1 MKTPVILAL
10 SLTFGLAYSQIGQQ
24 HYDRIC
30 TFPSEEEVEV
40 EPKLFVT
47 YHCGKYAPPNNQYQA
62 YAASSPEDCVK
73 ACANKGSGCLGSAW
87 TSLPSATSACL
98 HAKHSSLPALVNKN
112 SVVFMTYR
120 KAEDDDEDPFG
131 ESTLEQLQKCK
142 DDLAA
147 CKKNEEKLAEC
158 ESNVA
163 AGPRVPPYKDCP
175 AGSDEII
182 IIGNRR
188 FKQKCDMS
196 MAKAAADIYRTIRPG
211 LTHEECALICALD
224 QKCHS
229 AMSVRTTSTAGECQ
243 LSSRNIESSLV
254 NWATN
259 RAYIPV

>member
-10 SLTFGLAYSQIGQQ
+10 SLTLGLVYGQTAQQ

-30 TFPSEEEVEV
+30 TFPSDEEVEV

-62 YAASSPEDCVK
+62 YAASTPEDCIK

-98 HAKHSSLPALVNKN
+98 HAKHSALPALVDKQ

-120 KAEDDDEDPFG
+120 KAKDDNGDPFG

-147 CKKNEEKLAEC
+147 SKKNEAKLAEC
-158 ESNVA
+158 ESKA
-163 AGPRVPPYKDCP
+163 ASGPRLPPYKDCP

-182 IIGNRR
+182 TIGNRR
-188 FKQKCDMS
+188 FKQKCNMA
-196 MAKAAADIYRTIRPG
+196 MAKAAANIYRTILPG
-211 LTHEECALICALD
+211 LTHEECALLCALD
-224 QKCHS
+224 PKCQS
-229 AMSVRTTSTAGECQ
+229 AMSVRTSSTAGECQ
-243 LSSRNIESSLV
+243 FSSRNIESSLYSSTPDRTYV
-254 NWATN
+254 
-259 RAYIPV
+259 PV